1 MRILIVNLLAT
12 ALLLFGAS
20 TAGAFAL
27 NMTVNPMGGQ
37 TTEALLTSDFVI
49 VDVYLDAD
57 PGLGFLTITGV
68 DTSPDLRTAVVFYSV
83 LGGPED
89 REATAAALDRATPRI
104 QAIEGS
110 QIRMKY
116 TPRLTFRV
124 DASIEEG
131 EKIDRLLKDVSDE
144 SEPQWG

>member
-1 MRILIVNLLAT
+1 MRRDTTPRMRKVNELLREVIA
-12 ALLLFGAS
+12 
-20 TAGAFAL
+20 
-27 NMTVNPMGGQ
+27 
-37 TTEALLTSDFVI
+37 EAVTS
-49 VDVYLDAD
+49 LKD

-83 LGGPED
+83 LGNRED

-116 TPRLTFRV
+116 TPRLTFQV
-124 DASIEEG
+124 DVSIEEG

-144 SEPQWG
+144 SGPEWG